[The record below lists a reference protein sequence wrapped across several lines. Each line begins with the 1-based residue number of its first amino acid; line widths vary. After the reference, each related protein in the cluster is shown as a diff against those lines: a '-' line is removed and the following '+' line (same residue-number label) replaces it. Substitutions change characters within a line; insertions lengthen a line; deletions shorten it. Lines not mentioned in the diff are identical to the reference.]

1 VAGTMK
7 YADNIL
13 KTFASAN
20 SIALSCVLS
29 YYFLLGDDDNFTPTF
44 LLGTL
49 VIIFATF
56 LYSSVKT
63 VPYQLA
69 PRLMDQKNDP
79 VAVPLL
85 PSKNRRLFPYVNQTL
100 NGKYFFPTFPGIFQ
114 IFSVFFS
121 YFYLYII
128 SQILFS

>member
-13 KTFASAN
+13 KTFATAN

-29 YYFLLGDDDNFTPTF
+29 YYFLLGDGDTFTPTF
-44 LLGTL
+44 FFGTL

-63 VPYQLA
+63 VPHHHPIAA
-69 PRLMDQKNDP
+69 P
-79 VAVPLL
+79 L
-85 PSKNRRLFPYVNQTL
+85 PSKNRRLLPYSTKV
-100 NGKYFFPTFPGIFQ
+100 
-114 IFSVFFS
+114 
-121 YFYLYII
+121 
-128 SQILFS
+128 

>member
-121 YFYLYII
+121 YFP
-128 SQILFS
+128 